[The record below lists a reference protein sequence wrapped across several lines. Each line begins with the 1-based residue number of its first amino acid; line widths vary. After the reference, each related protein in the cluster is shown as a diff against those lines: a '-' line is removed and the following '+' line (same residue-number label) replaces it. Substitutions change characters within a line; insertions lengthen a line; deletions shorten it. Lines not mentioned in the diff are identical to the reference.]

1 MSWVIAVAA
10 VVGTTCSRSENGN
23 LFRLVI
29 ALDGSMDHYNIKN
42 SNRLMRVSTNSFN
55 SNVNNDYMHT
65 GNIFS
70 SQSSPSLKCFDSYKY
85 SNRKIRDCFCYEFY
99 QKNHCKKDGNG
110 EGTSYRP
117 KHLKWDKVCA
127 ACCCLRRKW
136 SCTKYITVFMI
147 PQRLPWHGATTN
159 LKSFFSPCPY
169 TANLFV

>member
-1 MSWVIAVAA
+1 MSMSWVIAIAA
-10 VVGTTCSRSENGN
+10 VVGTTCCRSENGI

-42 SNRLMRVSTNSFN
+42 SYRFMRVSTNSFN
-55 SNVNNDYMHT
+55 RNVNNDYMRT

-70 SQSSPSLKCFDSYKY
+70 SQASPSLKCFGSYKY

-99 QKNHCKKDGNG
+99 QKNHCKKNG

-127 ACCCLRRKW
+127 ACCCLRRK
-136 SCTKYITVFMI
+136 
-147 PQRLPWHGATTN
+147 
-159 LKSFFSPCPY
+159 
-169 TANLFV
+169 